1 MATVDANYCFVLILP
16 LLLAACASNQWK
28 PSEVDEIFV
37 TDIKSSGLKIFNYSL
52 TMTTPQ
58 ASGSGERR
66 GGSNGKGS
74 GKHSGRGG
82 HGGNGSGYGGKGGGK
97 SADESSM
104 KPYFNEMLE
113 SKLKESGYCREGYI
127 ELNSYFGKGQ
137 LKIRGECEEGATEE
151 DRIKFVNNENI

>member
-28 PSEVDEIFV
+28 PTEVDEVFV

-52 TMTTPQ
+52 TKTTPQ

-74 GKHSGRGG
+74 GKHSGR
-82 HGGNGSGYGGKGGGK
+82 GGNGSGYGGKGGGK

-127 ELNSYFGKGQ
+127 ELDSYFGRGQ
-137 LKIRGECEEGATEE
+137 LKMRGECEEGATEE
-151 DRIKFVNNENI
+151 DQIKFINKENT

>member
-16 LLLAACASNQWK
+16 LLLAACASNQWNL
-28 PSEVDEIFV
+28 SEVDEIFV

-58 ASGSGERR
+58 ASGSGEHR

-74 GKHSGRGG
+74 GKHSG

-151 DRIKFVNNENI
+151 DRIKFVNNESI

>member
-1 MATVDANYCFVLILP
+1 MVTVDENYCFVLILP

-28 PSEVDEIFV
+28 PTEVDEVFV

-52 TMTTPQ
+52 TKTTPQ
-58 ASGSGERR
+58 ASGSAERR

-74 GKHSGRGG
+74 GKHSGR
-82 HGGNGSGYGGKGGGK
+82 GGNGSGYGGKGGGK

-127 ELNSYFGKGQ
+127 ELNSYFGKGK
-137 LKIRGECEEGATEE
+137 LEIRGECEEGATEE
-151 DRIKFVNNENI
+151 DRIKFVNNESI

>member
-28 PSEVDEIFV
+28 PSEVDEVFV

-52 TMTTPQ
+52 TRTTPQ
-58 ASGSGERR
+58 ASDSGGRR
-66 GGSNGKGS
+66 GGSSGKGS
-74 GKHSGRGG
+74 GKHSGR
-82 HGGNGSGYGGKGGGK
+82 GGNGSGYGGKGGGR

-151 DRIKFVNNENI
+151 DRIKFINNESMW